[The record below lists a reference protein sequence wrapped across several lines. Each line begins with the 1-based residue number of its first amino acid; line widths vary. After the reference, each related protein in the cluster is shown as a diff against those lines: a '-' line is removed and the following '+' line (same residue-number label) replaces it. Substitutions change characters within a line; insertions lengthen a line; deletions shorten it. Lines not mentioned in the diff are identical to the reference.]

1 MVVTKVRSSKEAT
14 LDANEKLNHND
25 NDDYC
30 AIEDNLIR
38 KRLKEL
44 DPEFMKYVNKRYSN
58 LIEAGIV

>member
-44 DPEFMKYVNKRYSN
+44 DPEFMKYVNERYSD
-58 LIEAGIV
+58 LIEAGMV

>member
-1 MVVTKVRSSKEAT
+1 MAVTKVRSSKEAT

>member
-1 MVVTKVRSSKEAT
+1 MAVTKVRSSKEAT

-44 DPEFMKYVNKRYSN
+44 DPEFMKYVNERYSD
-58 LIEAGIV
+58 LIEASMV